1 MILKLQD
8 AKVGAVAI
16 VSVAGRL
23 DGAGAPEILAH
34 CNTLITGG
42 ATRLLLDVEGVD
54 YISSAGLRSLLVL
67 AKSIKAVHG
76 SLVLCNLSP
85 MVRDVMA
92 ISCCDRILTLAVNR
106 DSGIAALT

>member
-8 AKVGAVAI
+8 AKVGEVAI

-23 DGAGAPEILAH
+23 DGAGAPEIAAH

-42 ATRLLLDVEGVD
+42 ATRLLLDMEGVD

-67 AKSIKAVHG
+67 AK
-76 SLVLCNLSP
+76 
-85 MVRDVMA
+85 
-92 ISCCDRILTLAVNR
+92 
-106 DSGIAALT
+106 